1 MHPECRSVGS
11 VHWAVEKM
19 FAQTEMTYGKSR
31 VIMVDIK
38 ILLFFFSLGG
48 KEENFEGYCR
58 YDRPSSIYIY
68 IYIGSGA
75 RSEDT

>member
-38 ILLFFFSLGG
+38 ILLSFFP
-48 KEENFEGYCR
+48 EEEKRRILRAIVGMIDPVVY
-58 YDRPSSIYIY
+58 IYIY
-68 IYIGSGA
+68 IYRVGS
-75 RSEDT
+75 SV

>member
-1 MHPECRSVGS
+1 M
-11 VHWAVEKM
+11 HWAVEKM

-38 ILLFFFSLGG
+38 ILLSFFP
-48 KEENFEGYCR
+48 EEEKRRILRAIVGMIGPVVY
-58 YDRPSSIYIY
+58 IYIY